1 MVEEI
6 ERWYSRQGHHVALA
20 RAYPAE
26 GYLAYAPAVEWL
38 RSEALQTSV
47 RSVEDVWLAELARLM
62 PELRAEHPDLP
73 EPPAAS
79 STEQRQRLFHAIAR
93 ALSACGR
100 PVLLGLDDAQWSDRE
115 TLEFL
120 HFLARSD
127 HGSPLLVLLTVRP
140 EELDA
145 DHPVDVLARGLQR
158 LGVLTSFE
166 LGPLD
171 TTQVGE
177 LARRMRGRETPQDQA
192 AALHRATGGNPL
204 FVVETVRDERS
215 GSRTGPA
222 AASGS
227 TTPSRVQA
235 VIERRLGQLSPDA
248 REIVA
253 LAGMLGREFTHELL
267 RRASDWDEARLV
279 EVLDELWRRRIVRA
293 HGTAAYDFV
302 HDRIREVAAGLVGP
316 ARARVLHRRIATAL
330 EGLHADDP
338 DAVSARI
345 ATHRDAAGEAQ
356 VALVHYRRGAAH
368 AQRVSALDR
377 GAVLLRRALRLLG
390 ELPDGSERD
399 ELELELNL
407 ELGVPL
413 VALEGYAGEGAT
425 AGYQRARELCER
437 LGRPVAAPVLRGLA
451 LGAISRAEL
460 NEAAGLASEL
470 LTAEDAVG
478 DRMLQVEGHYLLGVT
493 AFWWADFAAAR
504 SHLEQA
510 IERYDPSTAT
520 TLLRQRAHGLEP
532 ERRGDDRHRH
542 VRRCHRARPRVR
554 ADGADRP

>member
-316 ARARVLHRRIATAL
+316 ARCSRPPPEDRDGARGPPRRRPGCRERPHRHPPRRGGRTAGGAGPL
-330 EGLHADDP
+330 P
-338 DAVSARI
+338 ARRCPRP
-345 ATHRDAAGEAQ
+345 AGVRAGPWRRPASPGAAAAG
-356 VALVHYRRGAAH
+356 R
-368 AQRVSALDR
+368 
-377 GAVLLRRALRLLG
+377 
-390 ELPDGSERD
+390 
-399 ELELELNL
+399 
-407 ELGVPL
+407 
-413 VALEGYAGEGAT
+413 T
-425 AGYQRARELCER
+425 ARR
-437 LGRPVAAPVLRGLA
+437 LGA
-451 LGAISRAEL
+451 
-460 NEAAGLASEL
+460 
-470 LTAEDAVG
+470 
-478 DRMLQVEGHYLLGVT
+478 
-493 AFWWADFAAAR
+493 
-504 SHLEQA
+504 
-510 IERYDPSTAT
+510 
-520 TLLRQRAHGLEP
+520 
-532 ERRGDDRHRH
+532 
-542 VRRCHRARPRVR
+542 
-554 ADGADRP
+554 